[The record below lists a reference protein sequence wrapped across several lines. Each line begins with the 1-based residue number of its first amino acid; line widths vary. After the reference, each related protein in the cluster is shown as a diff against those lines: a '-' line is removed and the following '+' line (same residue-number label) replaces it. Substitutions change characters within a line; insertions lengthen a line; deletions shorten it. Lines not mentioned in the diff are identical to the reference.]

1 MARSLNGGA
10 PDKAPIPLRYRINPD
25 FKKLD
30 ELDALEKELNASGL
44 QAKQVDVYNDLL
56 ADIQRRR
63 AKLFPDPKPKPLT
76 KEEKAKLKESEE
88 NERYDSMPFEACPSR
103 FDLVRYKV
111 ERMREGFTQTHFA
124 WILGIIVALWML
136 RK

>member
-30 ELDALEKELNASGL
+30 ELDALEKELNASGI
-44 QAKQVDVYNDLL
+44 KESNVDVYNDLL

-63 AKLFPDPKPKPLT
+63 AKLFPEPKPKPLT
-76 KEEKAKLKESEE
+76 KAEKAKLQEQEDEKRY
-88 NERYDSMPFEACPSR
+88 NEMPFTPCPTR
-103 FDLVRYKV
+103 FEVLRCKV
-111 ERMREGFTQTHFA
+111 TQYRMTERQFG
-124 WILGIIVALWML
+124 WILGVIVLCWML